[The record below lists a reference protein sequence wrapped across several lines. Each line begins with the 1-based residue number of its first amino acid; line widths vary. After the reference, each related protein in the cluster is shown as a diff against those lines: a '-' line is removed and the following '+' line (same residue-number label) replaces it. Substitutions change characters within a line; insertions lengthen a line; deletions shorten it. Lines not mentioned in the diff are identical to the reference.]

1 MALRIRRGPSTDR
14 TGVKFLEG
22 ELIYDTTL
30 EQVFVG
36 DSTNGVD
43 GTSGGLPVTSF
54 TAENAVDAVG
64 AALVAGNATNS
75 NITFTYD
82 SLQDIGNRINATVSL
97 DGGLLNVVEDLTPQ
111 LGGNLDLNT
120 RQIAGVGSINV
131 TGAVAATSFS
141 GPLTGN
147 VTGNVSGTAASVTN
161 ASQTAITQVGT
172 LTSLGVTGTATA
184 NKFSASVGLAATVET
199 ASITSP
205 AGGTLTITP
214 NTTVSGTLN
223 VIGLS
228 TFDDVDAAGLVSVN
242 TIDGSPLTVNI
253 NDSTVAQSRALGLL
267 VNLRASANDF
277 AGPSVEFRVNST
289 ADGTD
294 NLAQLSAIY
303 TPDGANLSVKL
314 WDGTGYN
321 YKPLDLYLNGVTIN
335 QKLSIQGNA
344 LLTHAGADIVPAITT
359 TTKDLTLY
367 PNGNIITYGNIVP
380 GIEDDGSIDG
390 TPTPIPSGTFD
401 LGADAKRFQD
411 LYLTQS
417 IIIGGFTPGSSKGA
431 AGHVAGQITIDNNY
445 LYRCV
450 ATYTNGVADIWK
462 RVALTGGT
470 W

>member
-111 LGGNLDLNT
+111 LGGDLDLNT

-172 LTSLGVTGTATA
+172 LTSLGVTGTVTA

-205 AGGTLTITP
+205 ASGTLTITP
-214 NTTVSGTLN
+214 NTTVSGTLG
-223 VIGLS
+223 VTGLS
-228 TFDDVDAAGLVSVN
+228 TFDDVDTTGLVSVN

-314 WDGTGYN
+314 WDGVSGYN
-321 YKPLDLYLNGVTIN
+321 YKPLDLYLNGITIN
-335 QKLSIQGNA
+335 EKLSIQGNA

-390 TPTPIPSGTFD
+390 TPTAVPSGTYD
-401 LGADAKRFQD
+401 
-411 LYLTQS
+411 
-417 IIIGGFTPGSSKGA
+417 IGSSTKKYKNIYLAGATVTSVPATAKGQ
-431 AGHVAGQITIDNNY
+431 AGDIAGMIAFAGSFI
-445 LYRCV
+445 YRCS
-450 ATYTNGVADIWK
+450 TNYTDGVADIWG
-462 RVALTGGT
+462 RTSVTYAA